1 MDSSHSSPT
10 ISIVIPVLNKW
21 ELTKACLESLAQH
34 TPAGVAEVIVV
45 DNGSTDETVHAL
57 APLGNQLFGSLFA
70 PIRWEENRN
79 FGPACNAGAAAARAP
94 MLFFLNN
101 DTLLT
106 PNWLPPL
113 LEAFETDPR
122 LGAVG
127 PLLLYEDGTVQ
138 HMGVTFSPP
147 LSVAH
152 LYAHFPATHR
162 VVTQKRRLQ
171 ALTAAALMVPKTL
184 FQECGS
190 FFSEYRNGFEDV
202 ELSLRIVQQ
211 GRTLECIPSSKII
224 HLESQTPG
232 RKVDE
237 GHNSRV
243 LSSRCAPLCYP
254 DVHHHALRDGFSL
267 ALDDRLHLCV
277 LVGKE
282 ESEKLFT
289 SASGKTVEDL
299 WDIATANPLWVD
311 GCCALAQH
319 LEAAEAYKEAAL
331 FLGTAARI
339 KHTFPMLKNQAR
351 LAKKGGDSLMLE
363 EVLQQM
369 KQLYEFRN
377 APDGAL
383 LHCKAVLQKARA
395 VNDST
400 LEKLYTDS
408 LSALGGRAFT

>member
-1 MDSSHSSPT
+1 MDSPHPLPA

-21 ELTKACLESLAQH
+21 ELTKACLESLALH

-45 DNGSTDETVHAL
+45 DNGSTDETAQAL
-57 APLGNQLFGSLFA
+57 VPVGKQLFGNLFA

-113 LEAFETDPR
+113 LDAFEANPR

-138 HMGVTFSPP
+138 HMGVAFHAPFGVS
-147 LSVAH
+147 H
-152 LYAHFPATHR
+152 LYARFPATHR
-162 VVTQKRRLQ
+162 VVTQKRKLQ
-171 ALTAAALMVPKTL
+171 ALTAAALMLPKTL
-184 FQECGS
+184 FQDCGS
-190 FFSEYRNGFEDV
+190 FYPEYRNGFEDV

-211 GRTLECIPSSKII
+211 GHTLQCIPSSKII

-232 RKVDE
+232 RNLD
-237 GHNSRV
+237 GGYNSQV
-243 LSSRCAPLCYP
+243 LYSRCAPLCYP

-267 ALDDRLHLCV
+267 ELNDRLYLCV

-282 ESEKLFT
+282 ESEELFA

-299 WDIATANPLWVD
+299 WDIVTANPLWVD
-311 GCCALAQH
+311 GYCALAQH
-319 LEAAEAYKEAAL
+319 LEAVEAYKEAAF
-331 FLGTAARI
+331 FLGSAARI
-339 KHTFPMLKNQAR
+339 LLTFPMLKNLAR

-369 KQLYEFRN
+369 KQLYEFRS

-400 LEKLYTDS
+400 LEKLYTDA
-408 LSALGGRAFT
+408 LSALEGRTFT